1 MTIAEMKHHFT
12 HRELGIQGA
21 VGEYAILVPL
31 AQWEGK
37 LCLLFETRAETLVG
51 HQPGE
56 VCFPGGRR
64 ERGER
69 PVETALRETWE
80 EIGIPPEEIEI
91 LAPLDVIQD
100 ISDRVVY
107 PFLGTISP
115 PGVDRLAASAAEVQ
129 NVFFVPLDYLMHYP
143 EEVYRYTVSA
153 QVDDQFPYERMGFPK
168 NYPWR
173 TGFMDVPIYEYEGHF
188 IWGMTARTG
197 RWKGKGEPWSRWNF
211 WAGTGLPNRTPVLS
225 WAGTACCWPGFAPC
239 APGGRCVTWA
249 VGWAPSCF
257 CCPSGRRPWTGW
269 GWSWTLSRPAW
280 PGGTC
285 RTTAWRDKFLPETSG
300 TAPC

>member
-115 PGVDRLAASAAEVQ
+115 QGVDRLAASAAEVK

-143 EEVYRYTVSA
+143 EEVYRTRSRPRWTISSPMSGWA
-153 QVDDQFPYERMGFPK
+153 FPK
-168 NYPWR
+168 
-173 TGFMDVPIYEYEGHF
+173 TI
-188 IWGMTARTG
+188 
-197 RWKGKGEPWSRWNF
+197 
-211 WAGTGLPNRTPVLS
+211 
-225 WAGTACCWPGFAPC
+225 
-239 APGGRCVTWA
+239 PGGRDLWM
-249 VGWAPSCF
+249 
-257 CCPSGRRPWTGW
+257 CPSMSMRAI
-269 GWSWTLSRPAW
+269 LS
-280 PGGTC
+280 G
-285 RTTAWRDKFLPETSG
+285 E
-300 TAPC
+300 